1 MNTNKKQTENLAECS
16 NKSKPLLYAG
26 RVSKEGSGLDTKIE
40 WKSVKIWKPNLIQRI
55 LIKLKMIKDKR
66 YDAGK
71 VDSYLL
77 DEAGHWQNPN
87 RDYKD
92 YWNAVK

>member
-1 MNTNKKQTENLAECS
+1 MSNEEQKG

-55 LIKLKMIKDKR
+55 LIKLNIIKDKR
-66 YDAGK
+66 YDSRK
-71 VDSYLL
+71 VDRYFL
-77 DEAGHWQNPN
+77 DEIGHWQDPSRN
-87 RDYKD
+87 YKD